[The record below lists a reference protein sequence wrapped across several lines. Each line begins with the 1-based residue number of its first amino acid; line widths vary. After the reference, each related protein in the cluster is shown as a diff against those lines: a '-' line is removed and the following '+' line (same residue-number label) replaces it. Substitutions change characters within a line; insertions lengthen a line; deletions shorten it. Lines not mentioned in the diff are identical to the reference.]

1 MIVPEARIL
10 AFVLYI
16 CYIKQPL
23 CDKMLHIDD
32 YNFAGKRV
40 LLRVD
45 FNVPFDKH
53 TGLISDDSRIRR
65 ALPTIH
71 EIVSKGGRLVLLSH
85 LGRPGGKPVEEL
97 SLRRILH
104 AVETLVGKHITFC
117 DDCIGSNAEIAS
129 RQLADGEI
137 LMLENVRFHAED
149 EGKVKQKEDESDEA
163 YKARKSAMKEAQKT
177 FAAALAKCG
186 DCFVNDAFGAAHR
199 ANASTTH
206 IAAFFPNDRM
216 FGRLMEQEIK
226 ALDYV
231 MQEPARPLTAIM
243 GGAKVSDK
251 IVLISQLLERVN
263 KIIIGGGMAYTF
275 VKALGGK
282 IGNSL
287 CEDELLE
294 TAQQLIAKAK
304 EKGVELLLPV
314 DAINADKFADDAQV
328 QVSPI
333 DATPEGWMGLDIA
346 EASCERFKKA
356 ILESKTIFW
365 NGPMGVFE
373 MPNFAKGTYAIAKA
387 LAEVTRKGGYT
398 LVGGGDSVAALK
410 ASGLEGEVSY
420 VSTGGGAM
428 LEYLEGKEL
437 PGIAAIRGDGK

>member
-1 MIVPEARIL
+1 
-10 AFVLYI
+10 
-16 CYIKQPL
+16 
-23 CDKMLHIDD
+23 MLRIDD

-45 FNVPFDKH
+45 FNVPFDNH

-65 ALPTIH
+65 ALPTIQ
-71 EIVSKGGRLVLLSH
+71 EIARKGGRLVLLSH
-85 LGRPGGKPVEEL
+85 LGRPGGKPVPEL

-104 AVETLVGKHITFC
+104 AAESLVGKHISFC
-117 DDCIGSNAEIAS
+117 DDCIGSDAERAS

-137 LMLENVRFHAED
+137 LMLENVRFHTED
-149 EGKVKQKEDESDEA
+149 EGKVKQKEGETDEA
-163 YKARKSAMKEAQKT
+163 YKARKSAMKVAQQE

-199 ANASTTH
+199 ANASTTY
-206 IAAFFPNDRM
+206 IAASFPNDRM
-216 FGRLMEQEIK
+216 FGRLMEQEIQ

-231 MQEPARPLTAIM
+231 MQAPARPLTAIM

-275 VKALGGK
+275 VKALGGE
-282 IGNSL
+282 IGSSL
-287 CEDELLE
+287 CETEYLE
-294 TAQQLIAKAK
+294 TARQLIAKAK
-304 EKGVELLLPV
+304 EKGVELLLPI
-314 DAINADKFADDAQV
+314 DALNADKFADDANV
-328 QVSPI
+328 QLSPI
-333 DATPEGWMGLDIA
+333 GETPKGWMGLDIA
-346 EASCERFKKA
+346 DLSCTRFHQA
-356 ILESKTIFW
+356 IVDSKTIFW

-373 MPNFAKGTYAIAKA
+373 MSNFSKGTFAIAKA
-387 LAEVTRKGGYT
+387 LAEATQKGSYT

-410 ASGLEGEVSY
+410 ASGLESKVSY

-437 PGIAAIRGDGK
+437 PGIVAIRNDAK